1 MMNRLKIVSIVAVA
15 LAGAPCAIA
24 QEGATQPQTVAVI
37 PADQQPSPQQ
47 LDRLFEVMRVREQMA
62 TMTKAMPQVMQ
73 QAMTQQI
80 EELQKDHPALAKL
93 TPAQKD
99 QMSKVVG
106 KFMQQAMSLY
116 NSDDTMA
123 DVKAVYQRHLT
134 GNDVENLITFY
145 GSPSGQHMLDMV
157 PAMMQEFLP
166 QAMQK
171 IQAKI
176 KPLIAEMSKE
186 MVDVAQS
193 SGAATQDEP
202 K

>member
-1 MMNRLKIVSIVAVA
+1 
-15 LAGAPCAIA
+15 
-24 QEGATQPQTVAVI
+24 VI

>member
-1 MMNRLKIVSIVAVA
+1 
-15 LAGAPCAIA
+15 
-24 QEGATQPQTVAVI
+24 
-37 PADQQPSPQQ
+37 
-47 LDRLFEVMRVREQMA
+47 
-62 TMTKAMPQVMQ
+62 
-73 QAMTQQI
+73 
-80 EELQKDHPALAKL
+80 
-93 TPAQKD
+93 
-99 QMSKVVG
+99 
-106 KFMQQAMSLY
+106 
-116 NSDDTMA
+116 MA